1 MRRLLSLAG
10 MTGYKGSVLDGM
22 DTQHVAFCCIERCNP
37 QPTTMADGVVK
48 FFYVRK
54 KWEWR
59 YLCKK
64 NVAKKD

>member
-1 MRRLLSLAG
+1 